1 MNGRERMQV
10 AMRLGTPDRVPVM
23 CQLALGHYF
32 LRSGEDAI
40 EIWHDSDA
48 FAEALVRLQQRYR
61 FDGILV
67 NLPGR
72 DPAWR
77 RHLRATSTASD
88 GGRTLLW
95 TNGWRSECPPD
106 DNPHVLR
113 EDGAVFH
120 PCFADVEP
128 DRLYYVEPH
137 DDAGLSHPQTWGFA
151 RERAEPGASFF
162 PNWRFDTLRRLSA
175 RVGAGVSLHGEVFSP
190 FSQMLELLDCT
201 NALLALMDDPAKFT
215 ACLDALCEGTI
226 DLAVR
231 QVDAGAQAI
240 LISSAFA
247 GAGFLSR
254 GQYEQFV
261 LRHEGRVVAGI
272 RARHDVPVYT
282 HTCGAIG
289 DRLDLLEAT
298 GTGGIDTLDPPPL
311 GTVEIAEAKR
321 QLGGRL
327 FLKGNLDP
335 VATLLRGT
343 PHAVREAARQRIALA
358 GPGGGYVLSSACS
371 VPPHAPPENVLALAD
386 AAEEFGRYPL
396 ALEGDAGR

>member
-32 LRSGEDAI
+32 LRSGLDAI

-48 FAEALVRLQQRYR
+48 FAEALVRLQQRYG

-72 DPAWR
+72 DPGWR
-77 RHLRATSTASD
+77 RHVRAIEAESD
-88 GGRTLLW
+88 GRRTILW
-95 TNGWRSECPPD
+95 TNGWRTTCPPD

-113 EDGAVFH
+113 EDGAAFH
-120 PCFADVEP
+120 PAFADVDPE
-128 DRLYYVEPH
+128 RLYYVEPH
-137 DDAGLSHPQTWGFA
+137 DTAGLSYPQAWGI
-151 RERAEPGASFF
+151 EQVPAEGGACFF
-162 PNWRFDTLRRLSA
+162 PPWHFDTLRRVSA
-175 RVGAGVSLHGEVFSP
+175 RVGRSVSVHGEVFSP

-201 NALLALMDDPAKFT
+201 NGLLALMDDGARFT
-215 ACLDALCEGTI
+215 ACLDALCAGTI
-226 DLAVR
+226 DLGLR
-231 QVDAGAQAI
+231 QVEAGAQAI

-254 GQYEQFV
+254 RQYEEFV
-261 LRHEGRVVAGI
+261 LPHERRVVAGI

-289 DRLDLLEAT
+289 DRLDLLEAS
-298 GTGGIDTLDPPPL
+298 GTCGIDTLDPPPL

-321 QLGGRL
+321 RLGGRL

-343 PHAVREAARQRIALA
+343 PQQAREAARERIAAA

-371 VPPHAPPENVLALAD
+371 VPPHAPPENVAALVE

-396 ALEGDAGR
+396 TASA